1 MIKYGNICEKLKM
14 VGHLGPR
21 GFPTFFFLL
30 ENSVRSGHAMGIPT
44 F

>member
-21 GFPTFFFLL
+21 GFPTFFF
-30 ENSVRSGHAMGIPT
+30 SAGKQC
-44 F
+44 